1 MFKVEFKKG
10 RGDASQEQTDE
21 HSFSVLEPFS
31 DGFRNYH
38 KNNFN
43 IICHFNNSEKEAEN
57 LKDQLNTERENSC
70 EIIQYDL
77 NDIEGINNFCNE
89 VKDIFGRLDVLVN
102 NASTFYSDDLE
113 INEGS
118 NWNDLINSNVKAPYY
133 LVSNFK
139 DELKKNYGSIVNIT
153 DAMVIRGMEKFPIY
167 SIAKGGLETIT
178 RSLAR
183 KLAPE
188 IRVNGVAPGAIL
200 WPEQNPDPD
209 EQILMSIPLGR
220 IGSAED
226 ISSAVFH
233 LVENKYITGQIIR
246 VDGGRSLN

>member
-1 MFKVEFKKG
+1 MKKTIFVSG
-10 RGDASQEQTDE
+10 GSKRIGKSICEY
-21 HSFSVLEPFS
+21 F
-31 DGFRNYH
+31 H
-38 KNNFN
+38 KNDFN

-77 NDIEGINNFCNE
+77 NDIEGINNFCSE

-178 RSLAR
+178 KSLAR

-209 EQILMSIPLGR
+209 EQILMNIPLGR

-246 VDGGRSLN
+246 VDGGRSLNNIIHQQG

>member
-1 MFKVEFKKG
+1 MIEK
-10 RGDASQEQTDE
+10 R
-21 HSFSVLEPFS
+21 EPIYEKTIFVS
-31 DGFRNYH
+31 GGSKRIGKSICEYFH
-38 KNNFN
+38 KNDFN

-77 NDIEGINNFCNE
+77 NDIKGINNFCKK

-139 DELKKNYGSIVNIT
+139 DELKKNHGSIVNIT

-178 RSLAR
+178 KSLAR

-209 EQILMSIPLGR
+209 EKILMNIPLGR

-226 ISSAVFH
+226 ISSTVFH
-233 LVENKYITGQIIR
+233 LVENKYMTGQIIR

>member
-1 MFKVEFKKG
+1 MNDVRKNSAISIKLDLRDF
-10 RGDASQEQTDE
+10 AS
-21 HSFSVLEPFS
+21 
-31 DGFRNYH
+31 Y
-38 KNNFN
+38 
-43 IICHFNNSEKEAEN
+43 EKEFSKLDE
-57 LKDQLNTERENSC
+57 KWSS
-70 EIIQYDL
+70 
-77 NDIEGINNFCNE
+77 
-89 VKDIFGRLDVLVN
+89 VDVLIN

-139 DELKKNYGSIVNIT
+139 DELKKNHGSIVNIT

-167 SIAKGGLETIT
+167 SIAKAGLETIT
-178 RSLAR
+178 KSLAR

-188 IRVNGVAPGAIL
+188 IRVYGVAPGAIL

>member
-1 MFKVEFKKG
+1 MGVALDV
-10 RGDASQEQTDE
+10 RDPD
-21 HSFSVLEPFS
+21 
-31 DGFRNYH
+31 
-38 KNNFN
+38 
-43 IICHFNNSEKEAEN
+43 
-57 LKDQLNTERENSC
+57 SC
-70 EIIQYDL
+70 ESFLSTAQKEYGNI
-77 NDIEGINNFCNE
+77 
-89 VKDIFGRLDVLVN
+89 DVLIN

-178 RSLAR
+178 KSLAR

-209 EQILMSIPLGR
+209 EKILMNIPLGR

>member
-1 MFKVEFKKG
+1 M
-10 RGDASQEQTDE
+10 
-21 HSFSVLEPFS
+21 
-31 DGFRNYH
+31 
-38 KNNFN
+38 
-43 IICHFNNSEKEAEN
+43 
-57 LKDQLNTERENSC
+57 
-70 EIIQYDL
+70 
-77 NDIEGINNFCNE
+77 
-89 VKDIFGRLDVLVN
+89 
-102 NASTFYSDDLE
+102 
-113 INEGS
+113 
-118 NWNDLINSNVKAPYY
+118 
-133 LVSNFK
+133 
-139 DELKKNYGSIVNIT
+139 NIT

-209 EQILMSIPLGR
+209 EKILMNIPLGR

>member
-1 MFKVEFKKG
+1 MNKTIFVSGGSKRIGKSICEYF
-10 RGDASQEQTDE
+10 
-21 HSFSVLEPFS
+21 
-31 DGFRNYH
+31 H
-38 KNNFN
+38 KNDFN
-43 IICHFNNSEKEAEN
+43 VICHFNNSEKAAEN
-57 LKDQLNTERENSC
+57 LKDQLNQERENSC
-70 EIIQYDL
+70 EIIKYDL
-77 NDIEGINNFCNE
+77 NDIGGINDFCNK
-89 VKDIFGRLDVLVN
+89 VKDVFGRLDVLVN

-113 INEGS
+113 IKEGP

-139 DELKKNYGSIVNIT
+139 DELKKNNGSSVNIT

-178 RSLAR
+178 KSLAR

-200 WPEQNPDPD
+200 WPEENPDPD
-209 EQILMSIPLGR
+209 EKILMNIPLGR
-220 IGSAED
+220 IGNAED

-233 LVENKYITGQIIR
+233 LVENRYITGQIIR

>member
-1 MFKVEFKKG
+1 MESDFKLGDNQFMKKTIFVSG
-10 RGDASQEQTDE
+10 GSKRIGKSICEY
-21 HSFSVLEPFS
+21 F
-31 DGFRNYH
+31 H
-38 KNNFN
+38 KNDFN

-70 EIIQYDL
+70 EIIQYNL
-77 NDIEGINNFCNE
+77 NDIKGINNFCNE

-178 RSLAR
+178 KSLAR

-188 IRVNGVAPGAIL
+188 IRVTGVATGAIL

-209 EQILMSIPLGR
+209 EKILMNIPLGR

-233 LVENKYITGQIIR
+233 LGENKYITGQIIR

>member
-1 MFKVEFKKG
+1 MKKTIFVSG
-10 RGDASQEQTDE
+10 GSKRIGKSICEY
-21 HSFSVLEPFS
+21 F
-31 DGFRNYH
+31 H
-38 KNNFN
+38 KNDFN
-43 IICHFNNSEKEAEN
+43 IICHFNSSEKEAEN
-57 LKDQLNTERENSC
+57 LKDQLNAERENSC

-77 NDIEGINNFCNE
+77 NDIDGISSFCNE
-89 VKDIFGRLDVLVN
+89 VKEIFGRLDVLVN

-113 INEGS
+113 INAGS
-118 NWNDLINSNVKAPYY
+118 NWNDLMNSNVKAPYY

-178 RSLAR
+178 KSLAR

-209 EQILMSIPLGR
+209 EKILMNIPLGR

>member
-1 MFKVEFKKG
+1 MKKTIFVSG
-10 RGDASQEQTDE
+10 GSKRIGKSICEY
-21 HSFSVLEPFS
+21 F
-31 DGFRNYH
+31 H
-38 KNNFN
+38 KNDFN

-77 NDIEGINNFCNE
+77 NDIDGINNFCNE

-102 NASTFYSDDLE
+102 NASTFYSNDLE

-167 SIAKGGLETIT
+167 SIAKGL
-178 RSLAR
+178 SL
-183 KLAPE
+183 
-188 IRVNGVAPGAIL
+188 IHI
-200 WPEQNPDPD
+200 
-209 EQILMSIPLGR
+209 
-220 IGSAED
+220 
-226 ISSAVFH
+226 
-233 LVENKYITGQIIR
+233 
-246 VDGGRSLN
+246 